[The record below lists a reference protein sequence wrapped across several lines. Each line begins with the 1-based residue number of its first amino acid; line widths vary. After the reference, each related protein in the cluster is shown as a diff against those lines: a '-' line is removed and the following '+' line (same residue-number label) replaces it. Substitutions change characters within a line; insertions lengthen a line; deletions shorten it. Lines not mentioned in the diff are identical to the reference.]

1 MNVNNINPFMNDIN
15 QNVQLINQDRKPE
28 NIDNSQTST
37 AINIQKAANTDQ
49 NQLENQLK
57 DSIKN
62 TKNTEELK
70 KIKDSIKN
78 TKNTE
83 ELKKILQELQN
94 KISYL
99 SKSLKIELDEEIK
112 EPIVKII
119 DINSNEVIR
128 QIPPDYVIN
137 IIKNINKMLGAL
149 VNEKA

>member
-1 MNVNNINPFMNDIN
+1 MNINNISLFLNDIN
-15 QNVQLINQDRKPE
+15 QNVQSINQEKRPE

-37 AINIQKAANTDQ
+37 AINIQKPENPDQ

-57 DSIKN
+57 DSLKN
-62 TKNTEELK
+62 A
-70 KIKDSIKN
+70 
-78 TKNTE
+78 E

-99 SKSLKIELDEEIK
+99 NKSLKIELNEEIK
-112 EPIVKII
+112 EPVVKII
-119 DINSNEVIR
+119 DITNNEVIR

-149 VNEKA
+149 VNEKV

>member
-1 MNVNNINPFMNDIN
+1 MLWNLGWLIRRWSDMNVNNINPFLNDIN
-15 QNVQLINQDRKPE
+15 QNVQPINQEKRPE

-37 AINIQKAANTDQ
+37 AINIQKPENIDQ

-57 DSIKN
+57 DSLKN
-62 TKNTEELK
+62 A
-70 KIKDSIKN
+70 
-78 TKNTE
+78 E

-99 SKSLKIELDEEIK
+99 NKSLKIELNEEIK
-112 EPIVKII
+112 EPVVKII
-119 DINSNEVIR
+119 DITNNQVIR

>member
-1 MNVNNINPFMNDIN
+1 MNVNNINPFLNDIN
-15 QNVQLINQDRKPE
+15 QNVQPINQEKRPE

-37 AINIQKAANTDQ
+37 AINIQKPENIDQ

-57 DSIKN
+57 DSLKN
-62 TKNTEELK
+62 A
-70 KIKDSIKN
+70 
-78 TKNTE
+78 E

-99 SKSLKIELDEEIK
+99 NKSLKIELNEEIK
-112 EPIVKII
+112 EPVVKII
-119 DINSNEVIR
+119 DITNNQVIR

>member
-1 MNVNNINPFMNDIN
+1 MNVNNINPFLNDIN
-15 QNVQLINQDRKPE
+15 QNVQPINQDRRPE

-37 AINIQKAANTDQ
+37 AINIQKSANTDQ

-62 TKNTEELK
+62 TEELK
-70 KIKDSIKN
+70 R
-78 TKNTE
+78 
-83 ELKKILQELQN
+83 ILQELQN

-99 SKSLKIELDEEIK
+99 NKSLKIELNEEIK
-112 EPIVKII
+112 EPVVKII
-119 DINSNEVIR
+119 DITNNEVIR

>member
-1 MNVNNINPFMNDIN
+1 MNINNVNPFLNDIN
-15 QNVQLINQDRKPE
+15 QNVQPINQEKRPE

-37 AINIQKAANTDQ
+37 AINIQKPENPDQ

-57 DSIKN
+57 DSLKN
-62 TKNTEELK
+62 V
-70 KIKDSIKN
+70 
-78 TKNTE
+78 E

-99 SKSLKIELDEEIK
+99 NKSLKIELNEEIK
-112 EPIVKII
+112 EPVVKII
-119 DINSNEVIR
+119 DITNNEVIR

-149 VNEKA
+149 VNEKV

>member
-1 MNVNNINPFMNDIN
+1 MNVNNINPFLNDIN
-15 QNVQLINQDRKPE
+15 QNVQPINQDRRPE

-62 TKNTEELK
+62 A
-70 KIKDSIKN
+70 
-78 TKNTE
+78 E

-99 SKSLKIELDEEIK
+99 NKSLKIELNEEIK
-112 EPIVKII
+112 EPVVKII
-119 DINSNEVIR
+119 DITSNEVIR

-149 VNEKA
+149 VNEKV

>member
-1 MNVNNINPFMNDIN
+1 MNINNISLSLNDIN
-15 QNVQLINQDRKPE
+15 QNVQPINQDRRPE

-37 AINIQKAANTDQ
+37 AINIQKSANTDQ

-62 TKNTEELK
+62 TEELK
-70 KIKDSIKN
+70 R
-78 TKNTE
+78 
-83 ELKKILQELQN
+83 ILQELQN

-99 SKSLKIELDEEIK
+99 NKSLKIELNEEIK
-112 EPIVKII
+112 EPVVKII
-119 DINSNEVIR
+119 DITNNEVIR